1 MFREDEL
8 REAIAECEGQRNPNA
23 NTCVKLASYY
33 IILNQL
39 FGNDPLPEPVKTDY
53 IQSDY
58 SYAYK
63 SDSEFMGVIDNLDM
77 NYVLQVVDEL
87 METLKNVQPRLYNAV
102 IRKLNQ

>member
-39 FGNDPLPEPVKTDY
+39 FGSEPLPEPVKP
-53 IQSDY
+53 DY
-58 SYAYK
+58 SQYSYSYK
-63 SDSEFMGVIDNLDM
+63 SESEFMQIIDSM
-77 NYVLQVVDEL
+77 NMDDVLQVVDEL
-87 METLKNVQPRLYNAV
+87 METLKSVQPRLYNAV